1 MDVDIKSVS
10 NVDPIPL
17 QPVTIADVQKIAP
30 AAIHVKELNQIAPL
44 LIESLR
50 VDHVRN
56 VSPLRVERFNVTH
69 LPTVNLTLSR
79 LPSVDVS
86 VRRFPALGLALQ
98 QQFAIPSRYLV
109 RARLLGLEIMR
120 FEIDGCSRLEPRATA
135 RREEF
140 RTHERSFP
148 EVAAAGNPA
157 IPSRVTEKR
166 ATRVIRA
173 PPAWRPRRPPL
184 NVGAPRFNYTV
195 AAATPDSS
203 GARST
208 VSSGD

>member
-79 LPSVDVS
+79 LPSVDIS

-120 FEIDGCSRLEPRATA
+120 FEIDGCSRLVPRANA

-157 IPSRVTEKR
+157 IPSYVTEKR
-166 ATRVIRA
+166 VTRVIRGA
-173 PPAWRPRRPPL
+173 PSLRPCRPTL

-195 AAATPDSS
+195 NAARTGVIGAGSAVSS
-203 GARST
+203 GA
-208 VSSGD
+208 

>member
-86 VRRFPALGLALQ
+86 VRRFPAIGLALQ

-120 FEIDGCSRLEPRATA
+120 FEIEGCSRLLPRASAWRSACARDSRDALLGNLRGDRRIA
-135 RREEF
+135 RRCHF
-140 RTHERSFP
+140 RK
-148 EVAAAGNPA
+148 AAL
-157 IPSRVTEKR
+157 VR
-166 ATRVIRA
+166 AELLAPRA
-173 PPAWRPRRPPL
+173 RPR
-184 NVGAPRFNYTV
+184 
-195 AAATPDSS
+195 
-203 GARST
+203 
-208 VSSGD
+208 